1 MHISSKLGLFLG
13 PILFLIILNLPL
25 ELVSEQGDMVIATA
39 VWMVIWWITE
49 AVSISVLALATGL
62 TCCFQSP
69 IQKVC
74 QFGHW
79 PGLRLRFSIAVII

>member
-13 PILFLIILNLPL
+13 PVLFLIILNLPF

-49 AVSISVLALATGL
+49 AVSISVTALL
-62 TCCFQSP
+62 PLILFPLLKSP
-69 IQKVC
+69 FFDTAK
-74 QFGHW
+74 
-79 PGLRLRFSIAVII
+79 